1 MRESKH
7 AFDGYV
13 ELILMELRSVTR
25 LTLILFLILFPNLYY
40 FMSFEPCFRCHSF
53 EAALV
58 HATGQ
63 ALGFGEVSDEAT
75 NMQLSPGTMI
85 DSTTC
90 AHANTTEL
98 LVESPFFESPGAAF
112 CDFTQWWTCD
122 NRIGPNSSAMLRPD
136 PLHTSTCLSAHDL
149 EGLNWMYPSC
159 SGARTFP
166 VCPENDRNFGYLR
179 LIYFCG
185 GPIGIVAILAAIS
198 SKVLRKRQK
207 NELARVRKQEVV
219 KALWPSRFKELS
231 EKGAAGGGGAQPP
244 RAAACAA
251 PPGGTTA
258 TRRNPPQGGAVWE
271 R

>member
-1 MRESKH
+1 
-7 AFDGYV
+7 
-13 ELILMELRSVTR
+13 
-25 LTLILFLILFPNLYY
+25 
-40 FMSFEPCFRCHSF
+40 
-53 EAALV
+53 
-58 HATGQ
+58 
-63 ALGFGEVSDEAT
+63 
-75 NMQLSPGTMI
+75 
-85 DSTTC
+85 
-90 AHANTTEL
+90 
-98 LVESPFFESPGAAF
+98 
-112 CDFTQWWTCD
+112 
-122 NRIGPNSSAMLRPD
+122 MLRPD

-185 GPIGIVAILAAIS
+185 GPIGIVAIVAAIS
-198 SKVLRKRQK
+198 SRALRKRQK

-231 EKGAAGGGGAQPP
+231 EKSAAGAGAAQPP

>member
-112 CDFTQWWTCD
+112 CDFTQWWTCE

-149 EGLNWMYPSC
+149 EGLNWICLLYTSPS
-159 SGARTFP
+159 
-166 VCPENDRNFGYLR
+166 
-179 LIYFCG
+179 
-185 GPIGIVAILAAIS
+185 
-198 SKVLRKRQK
+198 
-207 NELARVRKQEVV
+207 
-219 KALWPSRFKELS
+219 
-231 EKGAAGGGGAQPP
+231 P
-244 RAAACAA
+244 RDS
-251 PPGGTTA
+251 
-258 TRRNPPQGGAVWE
+258 
-271 R
+271 